1 MKGGRK
7 RCQSRLNF
15 GTSLLRTASTSRGHA
30 AVTRG
35 KAPVNGGWHNILRR
49 VSGREGK
56 GGEERM
62 VVVVEAGAHEALWCH
77 RNVSLCQVQSSL
89 AVIF

>member
-7 RCQSRLNF
+7 RCQSRLKF
-15 GTSLLRTASTSRGHA
+15 GTSLLRTASTSRGHV

-35 KAPVNGGWHNILRR
+35 KAPVNILRR

-62 VVVVEAGAHEALWCH
+62 VVVVAGAHEALWCH